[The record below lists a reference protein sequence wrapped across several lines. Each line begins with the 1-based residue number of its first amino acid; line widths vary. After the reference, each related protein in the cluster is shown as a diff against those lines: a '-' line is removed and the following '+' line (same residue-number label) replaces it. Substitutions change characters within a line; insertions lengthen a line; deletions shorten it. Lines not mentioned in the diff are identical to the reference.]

1 MASQQDHS
9 NWELDK
15 LSDHIVDT
23 HHVYARKASAEIK
36 AAGDQLAKAHGAAHP
51 ELVEITKTFDTLA
64 QALEEHMA
72 GEEKYLFPYVKK
84 LLAAKRGGNKLP
96 KPGFGSLE
104 TPLKHHYE
112 DHDHAAGLMGKIR
125 DLSNGYA
132 APAGAD
138 GAHRTFYD
146 QLKAFAQ
153 DLKEHIHVEND
164 VLFGRCVQLE
174 KEVTE

>member
-1 MASQQDHS
+1 MANQQDHS
-9 NWELDK
+9 NWELDQ

-36 AAGDQLAKAHGAAHP
+36 AAGDQLAQAHSAAHP
-51 ELVEITKTFDTLA
+51 ELIEITKTFNTLA

-112 DHDHAAGLMGKIR
+112 DHDHATNLMQKISE
-125 DLSNGYA
+125 LSKGYT

-138 GAHRTFYD
+138 KTYAAFCD

-153 DLKEHIHVEND
+153 DLEQHIHVENE